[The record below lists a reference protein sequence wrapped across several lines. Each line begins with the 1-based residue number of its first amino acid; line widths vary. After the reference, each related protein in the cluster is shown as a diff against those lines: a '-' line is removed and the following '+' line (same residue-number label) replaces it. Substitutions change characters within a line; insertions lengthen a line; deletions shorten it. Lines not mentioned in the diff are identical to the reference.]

1 MSHESLLRAETIEP
15 SSNRAFGF
23 VFTTVFALIGA
34 FPVLSGD
41 DMRLWSL
48 AIAVAFLVVTLTR
61 PSVLTQLNRL
71 WLRFGLFLHRIVSPV
86 VLGIMFF
93 LVVTPTGIVMRLL
106 GKDPL
111 RLRYEETA
119 STYWIDRTP
128 PGPAPESLDRQF

>member
-1 MSHESLLRAETIEP
+1 MCASGVWLSRRHFCSI
-15 SSNRAFGF
+15 
-23 VFTTVFALIGA
+23 ALA
-34 FPVLSGD
+34 L
-41 DMRLWSL
+41 
-48 AIAVAFLVVTLTR
+48 

-71 WLRFGLFLHRIVSPV
+71 WLRFGLLLHRVVSPL